1 MLQWP
6 FYRQE
11 DSVNMQNES
20 DRLIKVAM
28 VIENPT
34 TRLGTRM
41 MLKAYNGISLV
52 AELNGGNAVDVIAR
66 ERPDVVLVDLDL
78 SSNDVLNLICCIHKA
93 SERSLT
99 LVLCSLRDEEILRKA
114 FCLGVAGVVLKIQ
127 PPAVLIAAIESLCR
141 DESYQEERQRV
152 HHLPALM
159 DSSLSVKRIEH
170 DRVEISGLT
179 LREREII
186 RLIGKGLKNKAIADQ
201 LCISETTVRHHLTN
215 IFSKLGVPD
224 RQQLLIWA
232 HRNHFVELM
241 TQYTQV
247 G

>member
-1 MLQWP
+1 MGH
-6 FYRQE
+6 
-11 DSVNMQNES
+11 DSG
-20 DRLIKVAM
+20 RLIKIAV
-28 VIENPT
+28 VIENPVT
-34 TRLGTRM
+34 CLGTRII
-41 MLKAYNGISLV
+41 LKAHPGISLV
-52 AELNGGNAVDVIAR
+52 AELNGGNAVEVLAR
-66 ERPDVVLVDLDL
+66 ERPDVVLIDLDL
-78 SSNDVLNLICCIHKA
+78 TSIDVLNLICSIQRA
-93 SERSLT
+93 SEKSLT
-99 LVLCSLRDEEILRKA
+99 LVLSSLNDEDILRKA
-114 FCLGVAGVVLKIQ
+114 FCMGVAGVVLKIQ

>member
-1 MLQWP
+1 MDH
-6 FYRQE
+6 
-11 DSVNMQNES
+11 DSG
-20 DRLIKVAM
+20 RLIKIAV
-28 VIENPT
+28 VIENPAT
-34 TRLGTRM
+34 CLGTRII
-41 MLKAYNGISLV
+41 LKAHPGIALV
-52 AELNGGNAVDVIAR
+52 AELNGGNAVEVLAR
-66 ERPDVVLVDLDL
+66 ERPDVVLIDLDL
-78 SSNDVLNLICCIHKA
+78 TSIDVLNLICSIQRA
-93 SERSLT
+93 SEKSLT
-99 LVLCSLRDEEILRKA
+99 LVLSSLNDEDILRKA
-114 FCLGVAGVVLKIQ
+114 FCMGVAGVVLKIQ

-141 DESYQEERQRV
+141 DESYQDERQRV

-159 DSSLSVKRIEH
+159 DSSRSVKRIEH